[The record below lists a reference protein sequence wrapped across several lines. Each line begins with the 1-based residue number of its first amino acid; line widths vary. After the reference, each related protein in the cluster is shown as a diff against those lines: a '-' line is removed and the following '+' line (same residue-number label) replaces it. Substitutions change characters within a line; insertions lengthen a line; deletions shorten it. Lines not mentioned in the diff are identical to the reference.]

1 MWCTFWKFAVC
12 EWNTNKI
19 WIFKWSMLN
28 LSYLTN
34 SSSIIIKNH
43 IVHRLCIYPRLFGR
57 KQIDSVHYLKT
68 LYPNHIKDPTVA
80 NGVSN
85 QQPQFLKMATELCAQ
100 HPVALKRWHIQ
111 TWSPQTS
118 KCNPLPS
125 PDNQWN
131 SQTAR
136 LKDRQWW
143 PNSIYVNCNNIL
155 REKQETVCFSCLL

>member
-1 MWCTFWKFAVC
+1 
-12 EWNTNKI
+12 
-19 WIFKWSMLN
+19 MLN

-100 HPVALKRWHIQ
+100 HPVALKR
-111 TWSPQTS
+111 
-118 KCNPLPS
+118 
-125 PDNQWN
+125 
-131 SQTAR
+131 
-136 LKDRQWW
+136 
-143 PNSIYVNCNNIL
+143 
-155 REKQETVCFSCLL
+155 